1 MALGKHFNCLLPRLE
16 KYPNRMCWL
25 HAIAIYLYGDECTIT
40 AGHIEQ
46 GNITDAHA
54 DKVVGA
60 MQQGVTAIMTRNE
73 LPSPTGK

>member
-16 KYPNRMCWL
+16 KYPNRVYWL
-25 HAIAIYLYGDECTIT
+25 HAITVCPYGDQCTFA
-40 AGHIEQ
+40 AGHIKK

-60 MQQGVTAIMTRNE
+60 MQQGVTAIMTRDE
-73 LPSPTGK
+73 PPSPTGK